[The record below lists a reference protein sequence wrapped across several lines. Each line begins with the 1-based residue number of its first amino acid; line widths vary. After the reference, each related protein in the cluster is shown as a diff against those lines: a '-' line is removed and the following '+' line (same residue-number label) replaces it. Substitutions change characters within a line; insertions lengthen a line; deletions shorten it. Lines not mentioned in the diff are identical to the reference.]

1 MKIRLERLFFRGY
14 SDDRSPVIVGGKWC
28 VTVSTERKRFIVWPF
43 TFIPWPFLDRRMK
56 KQSYSECGSAP
67 CPPA

>member
-14 SDDRSPVIVGGKWC
+14 SDDLSPVIVGGKWC
-28 VTVSTERKRFIVWPF
+28 LTVSTGRKRFILWPF

-56 KQSYSECGSAP
+56 KLSCSECGITP